1 MSHRWRKSWSYME
14 VVWNLNESWKMY
26 VTVWVI
32 SRPWCWATV
41 KKRRQYLIVLDSQK
55 KWLWFLCS
63 QRNNNVC
70 RIKHNQLSFKTG
82 YNPIISKLAQ
92 HTWTHKKRTQLHLHF
107 SVPFFSFCV
116 LISQEQYLVRK
127 KQLWQS
133 SHLASISKWGS
144 AIIVNQR
151 QLTPLQFHQ
160 LPNSAES
167 HQTNVCDQ
175 RIVEFLLSTGQ
186 PLFGEEHKEAFC
198 SFSTGKVSKFK
209 PGKFK
214 SDHMLDRFM
223 HLSCPGQNPSLS
235 KNYR

>member
-151 QLTPLQFHQ
+151 QLTPLQFHH
-160 LPNSAES
+160 LGTRSR
-167 HQTNVCDQ
+167 T
-175 RIVEFLLSTGQ
+175 LLRATGQ
-186 PLFGEEHKEAFC
+186 MCVTREQSSSYWAQGSLFLEKNIKKH
-198 SFSTGKVSKFK
+198 SV
-209 PGKFK
+209 
-214 SDHMLDRFM
+214 
-223 HLSCPGQNPSLS
+223 LSAQV
-235 KNYR
+235 K